1 PPGDTIKTDIGQA
14 RFAARDCRRE
24 TWLEAQ
30 PMKRSP
36 LRRPLL
42 LLAAASLSACV
53 GPCSAPTQIPEV
65 PTAELPTGSTPR
77 WEGEAALT
85 TGQRLRALDRLPAT
99 WTLPTGEHG
108 RSALPPSEFTLTQ
121 LRSVTRGGRSWWV
134 QRLPFRLPDSMQRF
148 R

>member
-1 PPGDTIKTDIGQA
+1 
-14 RFAARDCRRE
+14 
-24 TWLEAQ
+24 
-30 PMKRSP
+30 
-36 LRRPLL
+36 
-42 LLAAASLSACV
+42 
-53 GPCSAPTQIPEV
+53 PCSAPTQIPEV

-85 TGQRLRALDRLPAT
+85 TGQRVLALDRLPAT

-108 RSALPPSEFTLTQ
+108 RSALPPPQVTLTP

-148 R
+148 RPRGMKVWVDGAPAEFMALSMSPITGPMWRLQGEDIHIHVPTGQP